1 MPVKDYESLDAF
13 LQEMPALAA
22 PFREKLRDK
31 DSLFQIECGGRTVFI
46 RLEDGVVTVSEECE
60 DYPICIIRAEESL
73 VLDLIAGRVNPMK
86 ALLFG
91 KVSVQGDVK
100 PLLRLCALL

>member
-1 MPVKDYESLDAF
+1 MEGYESLDEF
-13 LQEMPALAA
+13 LQALPALAD

-31 DSLFQIECGGRTVFI
+31 DNLFQLECGSRTVFI
-46 RLEDGVVTVSEECE
+46 RLEDGKVTVSGKSE
-60 DYPICIIRAEESL
+60 DYPVCIVRAEESL
-73 VLDLIAGRVNPMK
+73 VLDLICGRVNPMK